1 MRNTMSKESLVCFF
15 VCFYCDKLKK
25 EAKDS
30 PFLSLSVNSI
40 CKKGGFAFN
49 FETSQNINT
58 FLM

>member
-40 CKKGGFAFN
+40 CKKAGLLSILKHHKIL
-49 FETSQNINT
+49 THS
-58 FLM
+58 